1 MVTDRLYRV
10 VLGCGILAVEYFGLT
25 PLLYVMIA
33 TLFFEGMTNIRLPF
47 IVNRL
52 LRFKVAYPG
61 FSFPPESEQAWRLVV
76 AVALLL
82 SGVVFVKQAWF
93 VPWFLGFVI
102 LGAGISEICPG
113 LILLRASGCR
123 N

>member
-1 MVTDRLYRV
+1 MVTDRIYRV
-10 VLGCGILAVEYFGLT
+10 MLGAGILAIEYFNLT

-33 TLFFEGMTNIRLPF
+33 TLVFEGLTNIRLPF
-47 IVNRL
+47 IANRL
-52 LRFKVAYPG
+52 LGIKVAYPG
-61 FSFPPESEQAWRLVV
+61 FSFPPESEQAWRLVM
-76 AVALLL
+76 AIALTL